1 VSRVD
6 CCSQCEIVGLAVPL
20 QATCLIQ
27 RCDVAKA
34 LTVQTKV
41 YTFKGRAICPQAKGP
56 KAICPQAKGP
66 KAICPQAKGP
76 KAICPQAK
84 GPKAKTFKHAVRAE
98 IKIHGIGNEL
108 SCDCVCLNIYLLV
121 ITYILLLIYY
131 LAKKLSL
138 QLPKPRPGLQCCCQR
153 FRGQL
158 RPKP

>member
-20 QATCLIQ
+20 QTTCLIQ

-66 KAICPQAKGP
+66 KA
-76 KAICPQAK
+76 K

-108 SCDCVCLNIYLLV
+108 SFDCICLNIYLLV
-121 ITYILLLIYY
+121 ITYKLLVIYY
-131 LAKKLSL
+131 LAK
-138 QLPKPRPGLQCCCQR
+138 
-153 FRGQL
+153 
-158 RPKP
+158 

>member
-1 VSRVD
+1 MSRVD

-20 QATCLIQ
+20 QTTCLIQ

-56 KAICPQAKGP
+56 KA
-66 KAICPQAKGP
+66 
-76 KAICPQAK
+76 K

-108 SCDCVCLNIYLLV
+108 SFDCICLNIYLLV
-121 ITYILLLIYY
+121 ITYKLLVIYY
-131 LAKKLSL
+131 LAK
-138 QLPKPRPGLQCCCQR
+138 
-153 FRGQL
+153 
-158 RPKP
+158 